1 MKWVGCNSDEFLL
14 FLQKII
20 YHLKFSYNTNIKLLL
35 IITLKLHKMNLNK
48 WIRNF
53 KFFLIKT
60 FNNMVA
66 FKKKSVEI
74 IWILI
79 PLLLI
84 ELIKNNIKTMSFPEE
99 VSVPSL

>member
-1 MKWVGCNSDEFLL
+1 
-14 FLQKII
+14 
-20 YHLKFSYNTNIKLLL
+20 
-35 IITLKLHKMNLNK
+35 MNLIK
-48 WIRNF
+48 WIINF

-74 IWILI
+74 IWMLI
-79 PLLLI
+79 PLLII

>member
-1 MKWVGCNSDEFLL
+1 
-14 FLQKII
+14 
-20 YHLKFSYNTNIKLLL
+20 
-35 IITLKLHKMNLNK
+35 
-48 WIRNF
+48 
-53 KFFLIKT
+53 
-60 FNNMVA
+60 MVA